1 LGTSAIIE
9 ALGIIVYFCVSSRL
23 LVVLIFYPYCV
34 VSAGQLMKVSVL
46 MPVYN
51 AAPYARAAA
60 FSILTQTHK
69 NLELIAIDD
78 GSTVGSSQILEAIAS
93 SDRRL
98 RLIARENRGLVASL
112 KTRKYGDL
120 VSRVTAADAILR

>member
-1 LGTSAIIE
+1 
-9 ALGIIVYFCVSSRL
+9 
-23 LVVLIFYPYCV
+23 
-34 VSAGQLMKVSVL
+34 MKVSVL